1 MPEYTDN
8 FFDGLNNLGA
18 VERKLD
24 SALENAE
31 LVGSLPITEK
41 DLEKLGCLIRDFFAN
56 ERMDQVTERFHR
68 RFPNCL
74 AVFMVFEG
82 VHEYQSG
89 NYWGPL
95 CQCLGVEQGTWTN
108 GWRRFFLA
116 FLKEHGFP
124 QFQESSGH
132 KYVTPILAHGGIPDY
147 CLRDFF
153 DHLLWPAID
162 QMWGDDA
169 QEILADWG
177 NHPSLKKFTDQPV
190 RRFLQR
196 GGSVATDFFER
207 CLEMVYR
214 TQEEDKVPKAQEVGL
229 PERIVVRWQ
238 KWFRGRRKVHSQR
251 PKGTRTQFRKPFIA
265 FDPYDSRGIVLNLP
279 EQLLPTATTSD
290 AKPHWSIK
298 SGGKE
303 TIVRVDLF
311 RHETSFIK
319 TGKKTHPILPARQY
333 HLQLFTDSE
342 LVKQWHLKGMFDH
355 GSALVFDPYNMK
367 LLDPN
372 KLSKQLIWLVYPKNA
387 QLSSDDVVGL
397 PSLPEAWC
405 DYQAC
410 EVDLEN
416 PLGLQHEGHE
426 RRFSYEDPNV
436 RPHFSGGVL
445 AQEASDNEEGIPF
458 YSELPALVIP
468 EEHFSPKGT
477 LVIIPQGVADPA
489 KYKEIQGHELV
500 SIAAKNGREVALS
513 DERLLG
519 KNVVGKFL
527 LHWQWQ
533 GHDKK
538 LYLWSVPSLKIDSP
552 KLLVGAQQVQV
563 SIVAPSTTKLE
574 LETEAVEVN
583 SSHEA
588 DAIIHRLSID
598 AECTEIK
605 GNLKYP
611 LEAQLCEIPLTIQV
625 PRLRWSIRGLQNQ
638 PSIDWQE
645 HPISLTLAELEQA
658 NDLYFVF
665 KTTHAVQG
673 LEFQSL
679 VLRGTEQEPMETC
692 KPERGHVPRFY
703 LRKFLRNTIATTQLG
718 KYSIALRLSHPERGR
733 KEILVLQIRRPL
745 KVSNLAVSSKV
756 ENDQLLLSISWR
768 GGNHIKGLILRLW
781 NLWKPWQEPWI
792 VDDIDDR
799 NSVER
804 SEPLSERSPGYYRVQ
819 FDVNDPWGPKIPRPS
834 GDAPD
839 VSDHK
844 IGSGSWESHLSTLSG
859 VSGVL
864 EHFFA
869 NQISQVQPDPPE
881 SQLTEITPDE
891 IQQVLKQAHLV
902 EQEYRRKG
910 LCAFHSHLQK
920 RVSPVAFFEAVL
932 RDPKLATKRLLRLLV
947 GIGVA
952 QDPETRLWFLKQAE
966 TLDEETKQTFWEWW
980 VPFGLWTE
988 LPSEGINHD
997 RLMEFSERYL
1007 DVLEDNTDIVL
1018 WGTNWRSKHADKHNR
1033 IDLRGHEVWYT
1044 NRHEETKHFYDKIK
1058 EKSIPF
1064 PNTFRRDTDSGHGRV
1079 HQIAFTI
1086 DITVLAQR
1094 LIARCFCEEEEGK
1107 WSKLG
1112 FQVFETFPDLYIFNL
1127 CLIEM
1132 EYRVFNDFPNVDL
1145 KISTYGISM
1154 PHLQFKAKQLLQG
1167 SSDEFRK
1174 VDVSITDLGLVV
1186 ESKFYP
1192 FSKLHRYRWQY
1203 LHEDWSTKMWFDFD
1217 EKTLFLD
1224 EVDSLIRTPLCR
1236 YLRCIMLNLI
1246 IERI

>member
-8 FFDGLNNLGA
+8 FFDGLDNLGA

-24 SALENAE
+24 STLENAE

-41 DLEKLGCLIRDFFAN
+41 DLEKLGRLIRGLITN
-56 ERMDQVTERFHR
+56 ERMDQVTKMFCR
-68 RFPNCL
+68 RFSRCL

-82 VHEYQSG
+82 VYEYQAG
-89 NYWGPL
+89 DYWGPL
-95 CQCLGVEQGTWTN
+95 HRRLQVEKGS
-108 GWRRFFLA
+108 WRQDWGRFFLA
-116 FLKEHGFP
+116 FLAKHSFP
-124 QFQESSGH
+124 RFQEIKGH
-132 KYVTPILAHGGIPDY
+132 RYVAPILAHGGIPNY
-147 CLRDFF
+147 CLNDFF
-153 DHLLWPAID
+153 AHLLWPAVD

-177 NHPSLKKFTDQPV
+177 NHSSLKAFTDKPV

-229 PERIVVRWQ
+229 PERIVAEWQ
-238 KWFRGRRKVHSQR
+238 NWFREQRLIHSQR
-251 PKGTRTQFRKPFIA
+251 PKGTRSQFRKPFIT
-265 FDPYDSRGIVLNLP
+265 FDPYSSKGIVLNLP

-290 AKPHWSIK
+290 AKPHWSIR
-298 SGGKE
+298 SDDEE
-303 TIVRVDLF
+303 TTVVVDLF
-311 RHETSFIK
+311 RHDASFRK
-319 TGKKTHPILPARQY
+319 TGGKTYPIPPARQY
-333 HLQLFTDSE
+333 HLQLFTGSE
-342 LVKQWHLKGMFDH
+342 PVKQWHLKGISDR

-372 KLSKQLIWLVYPKNA
+372 KRSKQLIWLVYPKNA
-387 QLSSDDVVGL
+387 QLSSDDVEEL
-397 PSLPEAWC
+397 PSFPETWC

-410 EVDLEN
+410 GVDLEN
-416 PLGLQHEGHE
+416 PLVLQYEGH
-426 RRFSYEDPNV
+426 RLRLAYEDPNA
-436 RPHFSGGVL
+436 RPHFSDGVL
-445 AQEASDNEEGIPF
+445 AQEASDNEEGVPF
-458 YSELPALVIP
+458 YSGLPALVIP
-468 EEHFSPKGT
+468 EEHFSPKGK
-477 LVIIPQGVADPA
+477 LVIIPQGVATPA
-489 KYKEIQGHELV
+489 KYKEIQGHELASV
-500 SIAAKNGREVALS
+500 VTKDGHEVTLS

-519 KNVVGKFL
+519 ENAVGKFL

-538 LYLWSVPSLKIDSP
+538 LYLWSVPGLKIDSP
-552 KLLVGAQQVQV
+552 KLLVGTQQAQI
-563 SIVAPSTTKLE
+563 SIAAPSTTKLE
-574 LETEAVEVN
+574 LENETVGVN

-588 DAIIHRLSID
+588 DSIIHRLSITPD
-598 AECTEIK
+598 CTKIK
-605 GNLKYP
+605 GNLNYP
-611 LEAQLCEIPLTIQV
+611 LETQTCRISLTIQV
-625 PRLRWSIRGLQNQ
+625 PRLRWGIMGLQGQ
-638 PSIDWQE
+638 PSVDWQE
-645 HPISLTLAELEQA
+645 DPIVLTVAELEQA
-658 NDLYFVF
+658 NDPCLVF
-665 KTTHAVQG
+665 KTTHVVQD

-679 VLRGTEQEPMETC
+679 VLRGTEQTPMETC

-703 LRKFLRNTIATTQLG
+703 LRKFLQNTIAATQLG
-718 KYSIALRLSHPERGR
+718 KYSVSLRLSYPGHGR
-733 KEILVLQIRRPL
+733 IRVLQIRRPL
-745 KVSNLAVSSKV
+745 KISNLAVRSKV
-756 ENDQLLLSISWR
+756 GNDQLRLSISWQ

-792 VDDIDDR
+792 INDIDDR

-819 FDVNDPWGPKIPRPS
+819 LDVVDPWGPSKIPRPS
-834 GDAPD
+834 GEASDVPD
-839 VSDHK
+839 QK
-844 IGSGSWESHLSTLSG
+844 IGSGSWKTHLSTVSG

-869 NQISQVQPDPPE
+869 NQVSQVQTEPP
-881 SQLTEITPDE
+881 SRLTEITSDE
-891 IQQVLKQAHLV
+891 IQQVLEQAHLV
-902 EQEYRRKG
+902 EQEYGEEG
-910 LCAFHSHLQK
+910 LYAFHSHLRK
-920 RVSPVAFFEAVL
+920 YLSPVAFFEAVL
-932 RDPKLATKRLLRLLV
+932 KDPKLATKPLLRLLA

-952 QDPETRLWFLKQAE
+952 QDPETRFWFLRRAE
-966 TLDEETKQTFWEWW
+966 TLDEETKQMFWEWW
-980 VPFGLWTE
+980 VPFGLWTQ

-997 RLMEFSERYL
+997 RLRELSERYL
-1007 DVLEDNTDIVL
+1007 DLVGDNDIML
-1018 WGTNWRSKHADKHNR
+1018 WGTTWRNKHADQHNR

-1044 NRHEETKHFYDKIK
+1044 NRHEEIKHFYDKIK
-1058 EKSIPF
+1058 EKSILL
-1064 PNTFRRDTDSGHGRV
+1064 PNTFRRDTNSGHGRV

-1094 LIARCFCEEEEGK
+1094 LIARCFCEEEEEN

-1112 FQVFETFPDLYIFNL
+1112 FQVFETFPDLYIFDL

-1132 EYRVFNDFPNVDL
+1132 EYRIFNDFPNADL

-1167 SSDEFRK
+1167 SSDEFHK

-1217 EKTLFLD
+1217 EKTLFFD
-1224 EVDSLIRTPLCR
+1224 EVDSPIRTPLCR

-1246 IERI
+1246 IEKI